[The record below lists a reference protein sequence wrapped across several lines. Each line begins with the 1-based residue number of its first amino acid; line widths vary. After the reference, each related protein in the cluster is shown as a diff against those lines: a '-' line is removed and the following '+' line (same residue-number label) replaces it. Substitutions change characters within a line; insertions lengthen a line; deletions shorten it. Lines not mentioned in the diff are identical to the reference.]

1 MAKAEGFSHFEESD
15 ADHRKSCCTVFST
28 IAVGACLIFVSG
40 FVLDKM
46 DEHMII
52 PLTGLGAL
60 SLVGL
65 AGTCFVVCGVTMAQ
79 WGPTAV
85 LGSKLIRRVTHTR
98 ENWETDMLRSFLEV
112 GIWLGVIWYTYRQ
125 SGGGCFGLVTALTCS
140 TLAGCL
146 LAITGDMITGT
157 LRNLDKKTRYED
169 VSDKFLC
176 DSGSNL
182 CITSGSLMLLALY
195 GHGAMQIIYKHCHD
209 FFVACVLAASA
220 GLLLL
225 MVSKLIQFW
234 RPMRHVGYTMQAR
247 IMNTNENWKKYPVR
261 SSIESTFWGGIL
273 IGTYTL
279 DGNFSIAMQVSIFSG
294 IVICLS
300 SELLFNRLWDSEP
313 QELTDQVA
321 VAPVCIFAYGVFAL
335 LGIIFHQANDTFQ
348 AGLLSTF
355 AGVGFTAIG
364 QIALQFPVTAKMGA
378 VINKRVINTPENWIK
393 YPLRSFLEL
402 GVWIVA
408 TWGCYAATHSP
419 YLSTGAGALTG
430 IAAVLGNHQLGWDS
444 HVEISSD
451 SAVQKAD
458 AAKATTIEK
467 EISEALPPSA
477 LPVAAACHE
486 QRRPASKTSYSW
498 SEVAKHSTRNDAWLV
513 IKGIVYDVTKFA
525 PDHPGGSIIYKY
537 AGNDVTDQFAAFHV
551 PRVEFRLRRL
561 EIGYIDETGDDSEVV
576 KPSAATL
583 EYRALRDRLRKE
595 GYFDSDLSYS
605 AIKAVIFSALLLSSI
620 MLVLFT
626 PRRYF
631 YLRIIVGALLLG
643 IGWQQVAFLA
653 HDAAHYAVQK
663 PSSGGGLN
671 WLAWFLAS
679 VLFGISTSM
688 WNEEHSAHH
697 AMTLRPREDPQF
709 NYLPLW
715 LISVKELAVPGYPKL
730 DFVTRCLVRVQH
742 FTFLPLVI
750 LVGRFNFYLISIAFA
765 VKRLVL
771 GPGRFQRMGGL
782 TDVIGMMLF
791 WAWLVALTSCIETWQ
806 DRLVFILVSH
816 WSCGI
821 LHIQLLLS
829 HLFTDTF
836 TAEEERAEQF
846 FSFQLKTT
854 RNIDSEWY
862 DHWFHGGLEY
872 QIEHHLFPQLPR
884 HNLAKVKPFVQDI
897 CKRHGIPYMT
907 TSFTSASIHI
917 MKDFRRLALAIM
929 TLDQ

>member
-1 MAKAEGFSHFEESD
+1 M
-15 ADHRKSCCTVFST
+15 
-28 IAVGACLIFVSG
+28 L
-40 FVLDKM
+40 
-46 DEHMII
+46 I
-52 PLTGLGAL
+52 PLSSLGAL

-65 AGTCFVVCGVTMAQ
+65 AGTCFVVSGVALAQ
-79 WGPTAV
+79 WGPTAE

-125 SGGGCFGLVTALTCS
+125 SGGGCFGLIIALTCS

-146 LAITGDMITGT
+146 LAVTGDILTGP
-157 LRNLDKKTRYED
+157 LRNLDKTTRYEEASVD
-169 VSDKFLC
+169 GLICS
-176 DSGSNL
+176 SGSNL

-195 GHGAMQIIYKHCHD
+195 SHGAMHIIYKHCHD
-209 FFVACVLAASA
+209 FLIACVLAASA

-225 MVSKLIQFW
+225 LVSKLIQFW

-247 IMNTNENWKKYPVR
+247 IMKTSENWKKYPVR

-313 QELTDQVA
+313 KELTHQPA
-321 VAPVCIFAYGVFAL
+321 IAPVCIFAYGVFAL
-335 LGIIFHQANDTFQ
+335 LGIIFHQASDTVQ

-355 AGVGFTAIG
+355 AGVAFTAIG
-364 QIALQFPVTAKMGA
+364 QIALHFPITAKMGA
-378 VINKRVINTPENWIK
+378 VINMRVINTPENWAE

-408 TWGCYAATHSP
+408 TWGCYATTHSP
-419 YLSTGAGALTG
+419 FLSVGAGALTG
-430 IAAVLGNHQLGWDS
+430 IAAVLGNHQLGWGTQL
-444 HVEISSD
+444 ERSSD
-451 SAVQKAD
+451 AGATTEAEVPSDTA
-458 AAKATTIEK
+458 AAKVDDSITEAVEPTISAPPTVVK
-467 EISEALPPSA
+467 SEDQRPQPSKN
-477 LPVAAACHE
+477 C
-486 QRRPASKTSYSW
+486 YSW
-498 SEVAKHSTRNDAWLV
+498 SEVAKHNTREDAWLV
-513 IKGIVYDVTKFA
+513 IKGNVYDVTKFA
-525 PDHPGGSIIYKY
+525 PDHPGGSIIYNY
-537 AGNDVTDQFAAFHV
+537 AGTDVTDQFAAFHI
-551 PRVEFRLRRL
+551 PRVELRLPRL
-561 EIGYIDETGDDSEVV
+561 KVGVVDETGDDGQVY
-576 KPSAATL
+576 KPTAATL

-605 AIKAVIFSALLLSSI
+605 AMKAVVFCSLLLSSV
-620 MLVLFT
+620 LVVLFT
-626 PRRYF
+626 PAKYF
-631 YLRIIVGALLLG
+631 YLRIIVGAVLLG

-653 HDAAHYAVQK
+653 HDAAHYAVTK
-663 PSSGGGLN
+663 PDSGGGVN
-671 WLAWFLAS
+671 WFAWFLAS

-715 LISVKELAVPGYPKL
+715 LISEKELAVPGTKL
-730 DFVTRCLVRVQH
+730 DFATRCLVRVQH

-765 VKRLVL
+765 IKRLLL
-771 GPGRFQRMGGL
+771 GPGRFQRIGGL
-782 TDVIGMMLF
+782 TDVVGMMMF
-791 WAWLVALTSCIETWQ
+791 WTWLIALTSCIETWQ
-806 DRLVFILVSH
+806 DRIVFILVSH
-816 WSCGI
+816 WVCGI

-862 DHWFHGGLEY
+862 DHWFHGGLEF
-872 QIEHHLFPQLPR
+872 QIEHHLFPQMPR
-884 HNLAKVKPFVQDI
+884 HNLSKIKPFVQDI
-897 CKRHGIPYMT
+897 CKRHGIPYLS
-907 TSFTSASIHI
+907 TSFTSASINI